1 MRLNLFTGL
10 IEEIGIIKSRRSS
23 GSGVILEISAAVVT
37 GDLKRGDSVSINGA
51 CQTVTDRRA
60 GTFCVFASEVT
71 LANTTLGRLP
81 AGCRVNL
88 ERAISGESRFGGHLV
103 QGHVDCT
110 GTVSSVERDRSGL
123 KVTVKAPAGMMKY
136 VVERGSVAVDG
147 ISLTVVSVDEKGFGL
162 YVIPETASNTTVNEW
177 KKGAEV
183 NLEADII
190 AKYVEKMIGGH
201 TGTGGG
207 ADGLMKKLGEE
218 GFV

>member
-1 MRLNLFTGL
+1 MFTGL

-23 GSGVILEISAAVVT
+23 GSGVILEISAAVVA

-51 CQTVTDRRA
+51 CQTVTDHGA
-60 GTFCVFASEVT
+60 GTFSVFASEVT

-81 AGCRVNL
+81 AGGRVNL
-88 ERAISGESRFGGHLV
+88 ERAMSGESRFGGHLV

-123 KVTVKAPAGMMKY
+123 KVTVHAPARMMKY

-147 ISLTVVSVDEKGFGL
+147 ISLTVVSADEKGFGL
-162 YVIPETASNTTVNEW
+162 YIIPETASNTTVGEW

-201 TGTGGG
+201 AATGGEG
-207 ADGLMKKLGEE
+207 GLLKKLGEE